1 MAKTIRQL
9 ANETGKSVEE
19 LCQILG
25 KTSGSD
31 TVTDDELRAAA
42 TRQPRRP
49 QPQQQQ
55 QAQGAPSGNAMFTEV
70 GQKVDQQ
77 LDPVALRFRL
87 YAQQSLE
94 QKVARNICGL
104 SSEETIAL
112 LTEYDSGDIGG
123 VQDNFDFFNQT
134 AGHMDLSGCVQAI
147 APQMEQSKQLAGVTT
162 NQDSSTKSETT
173 SMPQSNEQDDSMPP
187 QSGKGF
193 AKS

>member
-1 MAKTIRQL
+1 MANKTIRQL
-9 ANETGKSVEE
+9 ANETGKSIEE

-31 TVTDDELRAAA
+31 TVTEDELRAAA

-49 QPQQQQ
+49 RSQPQT
-55 QAQGAPSGNAMFTEV
+55 QGTPSGNVMFTEV

-94 QKVARNICGL
+94 QKVAQNICGL
-104 SSEETIAL
+104 TSEEAIAL
-112 LTEYDSGDIGG
+112 LAEYDGDALG

-147 APQMEQSKQLAGVTT
+147 APQMEQSKQLAGVAA
-162 NQDSSTKSETT
+162 NQDLSTKSEMT
-173 SMPQSNEQDDSMPP
+173 SMSPSSEPEDSTPP

-193 AKS
+193 GKS